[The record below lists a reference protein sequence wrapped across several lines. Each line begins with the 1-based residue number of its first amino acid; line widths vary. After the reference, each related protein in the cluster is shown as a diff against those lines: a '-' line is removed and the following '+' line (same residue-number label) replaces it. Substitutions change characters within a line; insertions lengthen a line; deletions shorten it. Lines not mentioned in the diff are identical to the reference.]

1 MPMTIQAFILMDK
14 NGVIIGRIDPIQ
26 LTPKI
31 QGKFSPTTEFS
42 KYKPIFSELEHAANN
57 MLLSHAD
64 EIEKKIDAMD
74 FYATRDDQP
83 EKKLKFKRLQIMGGD
98 AIFEPQQVLHDKLI
112 Q

>member
-1 MPMTIQAFILMDK
+1 
-14 NGVIIGRIDPIQ
+14 
-26 LTPKI
+26 
-31 QGKFSPTTEFS
+31 
-42 KYKPIFSELEHAANN
+42 